1 VARSATRPP
10 VTGAGEPDRDAKGL
24 NDVVEG
30 RSLLSSIKGELDDE
44 LEELEELEKVEML
57 SCVPSV
63 AAVER
68 VGCGF
73 AAAVP
78 GSGEAGAFPEPGVK

>member
-1 VARSATRPP
+1 M
-10 VTGAGEPDRDAKGL
+10 KGL

-30 RSLLSSIKGELDDE
+30 RSLLPSIKGEADDVLDE

-63 AAVER
+63 LAVER
-68 VGCGF
+68 VGGDF

-78 GSGEAGAFPEPGVK
+78 GCGEEGAFPEPGVN